1 MELTGWFVFA
11 MLLGGRVPVQEHQH
25 AGMGSPQLGTVAFA
39 NSCSAAA
46 QTSFQRGMALLH
58 SFEFGEAAQAFKDT
72 LSADPGCAI
81 ADWGFA
87 LTRWGNP
94 FAAGVK
100 APSLLQPGREA
111 MQAAARIGHPTER
124 ERAFIAAAALLFE
137 NFETRDQ
144 RSRVLAY
151 RDSMASVAAAYP
163 DDPEASIFYALSL
176 AAAADPADKTYAD
189 QLKAGKILEPLFARH
204 PEHPGLAHYIIHAY
218 DVPPLAPRALDAAR
232 RYAKI
237 APAAPHALHMPSH
250 TFTRVGLWQESIDT
264 NIASASAARRT
275 GNTAE
280 ELHAMD
286 YQAYAY
292 LQTGQDAAARRLV
305 DALPEVASRF
315 DPTAVT
321 GAAPGSAGVFAIA
334 AIPARYALER
344 HDWKAA
350 AGLDVPAGSFPQ
362 TAAIRQFAKALGA
375 ARSGDLASARASIAA
390 LEELRSTLLKAGEA
404 YWVEQVTIQ
413 KLGASAW
420 LDLADGRSDSALA
433 SMREAADREDRTEKN
448 AVTPGPLAPARELL
462 GEMLLLLRQPAAAL
476 TELQKTI
483 LKEPNRFNGVW
494 FAARAAA
501 AAGDRAAALDYY
513 RQLVRIAEHG
523 DSPGRPELEEA
534 RRAVS
539 AAPRSGRLP

>member
-1 MELTGWFVFA
+1 MGLTGWFVFA
-11 MLLGGRVPVQEHQH
+11 MLLGGCVPVQEHQH
-25 AGMGSPQLGTVAFA
+25 SGMGSPQLGTVAFA

-111 MQAAARIGHPTER
+111 IQAAAKIGNPTGR
-124 ERAFIAAAALLFE
+124 ERAFITAAALLFE

-189 QLKAGKILEPLFARH
+189 QLKAGKILEPLFARQ
-204 PEHPGLAHYIIHAY
+204 PDHPGLAHYIIHAY

-286 YQAYAY
+286 YQTYAY
-292 LQTGQDAAARRLV
+292 LQTGQDAAAKRLV
-305 DALPEVASRF
+305 DALPEVVSRF
-315 DPTAVT
+315 DPAAVT

-375 ARSGDLASARASIAA
+375 ARSGDLTSARASIAA
-390 LEELRSTLLKAGEA
+390 LDELRSTLLKAGEA

-420 LDLADGRSDSALA
+420 LDLADRRSDSALA

-462 GEMLLLLRQPAAAL
+462 GEMLLQQNQPAAAL

-494 FAARAAA
+494 LAARAAA
-501 AAGDRAAALDYY
+501 AAGDRAAARNYY

-539 AAPRSGRLP
+539 AVPRSGRLP